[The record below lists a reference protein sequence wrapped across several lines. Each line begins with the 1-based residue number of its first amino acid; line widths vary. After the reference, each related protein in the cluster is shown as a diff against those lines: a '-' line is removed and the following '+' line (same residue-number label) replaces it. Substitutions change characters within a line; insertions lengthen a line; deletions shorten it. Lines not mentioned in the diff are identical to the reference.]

1 VATSPTDGA
10 RLAPSAYLAA
20 PFAGRVALVTGAG
33 SGIGLA
39 LVQRLFAAGAHTY
52 GIVRRAEDVPAD
64 GPGVRWLVADVA
76 DRAAMAEAFGA
87 VAAER
92 GRLDVL
98 VSNAGVARHGQLSE
112 QSPDDV
118 ALVVDTNLH
127 GFLTALAHGIPLLR
141 KASGAAVVA
150 VSSVH
155 AQATA
160 PLVAAYAASKAAI
173 VGAARAAALDH
184 APEGIRINAVLPG
197 SVDTPM
203 LRASASRRAPSDPD
217 GAVREWG
224 LRHPIGRVLTADE
237 VASAVLFLAG
247 PGATGITGVALPV
260 DGGLLARLAL

>member
-1 VATSPTDGA
+1 
-10 RLAPSAYLAA
+10 
-20 PFAGRVALVTGAG
+20 
-33 SGIGLA
+33 
-39 LVQRLFAAGAHTY
+39 
-52 GIVRRAEDVPAD
+52 
-64 GPGVRWLVADVA
+64 
-76 DRAAMAEAFGA
+76 
-87 VAAER
+87 
-92 GRLDVL
+92 
-98 VSNAGVARHGQLSE
+98 VARHGQLSE